1 MIRITKTS
9 LFFIGLV
16 TYIFITACSQQS
28 QSKVLNEVLTKE
40 NISTIVEKIQND
52 KAVSKE
58 QIDLLTNGIARLI
71 DTPDSLYNKSLA
83 QIIEEQK
90 VFFRNSS
97 VNALSQSVARLELKN
112 SLKVEFAEKLKFDND
127 TLQADGIRFNMT
139 NISNKEINYIKGE
152 IRIVNTMNQLIKVR
166 PIVYERISFKAGDKV
181 TQQELWPHDKSNQ
194 YDVAL
199 RNIKE
204 LIAFWVPE
212 TIGFSDGTKIT
223 LELKSNV
230 K

>member
-1 MIRITKTS
+1 MIKITKTS
-9 LFFIGLV
+9 LFFIGLMA
-16 TYIFITACSQQS
+16 YIFTSACSQQS

-97 VNALSQSVARLELKN
+97 VNALSQSIARLELKN
-112 SLKVEFAEKLKFDND
+112 SLNVEFAEKLKIDND
-127 TLQADGIRFNMT
+127 TLQADGVRFNMI

-166 PIVYERISFKAGDKV
+166 PIVYEKISFKAGDKV

-212 TIGFSDGTKIT
+212 TIGFTDGTKIT
-223 LELKSNV
+223 LETK

>member
-1 MIRITKTS
+1 MIRLTKTT
-9 LFFIGLV
+9 LFFIGLMA
-16 TYIFITACSQQS
+16 YIFTTACSQQS
-28 QSKVLNEVLTKE
+28 QSKVLNEVLTKD
-40 NISTIVEKIQND
+40 NISTIVEKVQND

-71 DTPDSLYNKSLA
+71 DTPDSLFNKPLS

-90 VFFRNSS
+90 EFFRNSS

-112 SLKVEFAEKLKFDND
+112 ALTVEFSQKLKIDTD
-127 TLQADGIRFNMT
+127 TLQADGVRFNMT
-139 NISNKEINYIKGE
+139 NISGKEINLIKGE
-152 IRIVNTMNQLIKVR
+152 IRIVNKMNQLIKVR
-166 PIVYERISFKAGDKV
+166 PIIYDKITFKAGDKV
-181 TQQELWPHDKSNQ
+181 TQQELWPHDKTNQ

-199 RNIKE
+199 RNIEE

-212 TIGFSDGTKIT
+212 TIVFSDGTKIT
-223 LELKSNV
+223 LEPK

>member
-1 MIRITKTS
+1 MIKITKTS
-9 LFFIGLV
+9 LFFIGLMA
-16 TYIFITACSQQS
+16 YIFTSACSQQS

-97 VNALSQSVARLELKN
+97 VNALSQSIARLELKN
-112 SLKVEFAEKLKFDND
+112 SLNVEFAEKLKIDND
-127 TLQADGIRFNMT
+127 TLQADGVRFNMI

-166 PIVYERISFKAGDKV
+166 PIVYEKISFKAGDKV

-212 TIGFSDGTKIT
+212 TIGFTDGTKIT
-223 LELKSNV
+223 LETQK
-230 K
+230 